1 MKKFIFS
8 LVAVVIVIIT
18 ASLSIQ
24 AQKINV
30 NAEKSFGNIGKEYRN
45 QTDAYQLEICPFGQE
60 ANFGFYLGSLYRQFD
75 DCGITNGRMT
85 SWAGGFSFNYLS
97 ENNLF
102 FKMNLGLRQ
111 AIVRFEKLSYDYND
125 FQENLDFDG
134 LVSIG
139 YYRPE
144 FDFFSRTILTA
155 KGNQPFGV
163 KKRLYYDNQIVAL
176 DDSLAANLQNFTLDL
191 EQNLIKFPLNQDWNA
206 ALDFNIGYS
215 LEHSMLI
222 NDPLAKTSSF
232 VFGGTI
238 TVFGGD
244 YFYQDMVKI
253 YAFNKSGGFQ
263 PGTFV
268 GIKVNF
274 VPLFFLLWP
283 KNC

>member
-1 MKKFIFS
+1 MKKIIFS

-18 ASLSIQ
+18 SSLSLK

-30 NAEKSFGNIGKEYRN
+30 TAEKYFGNIGKEYRT
-45 QTDAYQLEICPFGQE
+45 QSDAYQLEICPFGE
-60 ANFGFYLGSLYRQFD
+60 NANFGFYLGSLYRQFD

-111 AIVRFEKLSYDYND
+111 AIVRFEKLSYNYND

-144 FDFFSRTILTA
+144 ADFFVRTILTA
-155 KGNQPFGV
+155 RGNQPFSV
-163 KKRLYYDNQIVAL
+163 KKKLYYDNQIIAL
-176 DDSLAANLQNFTLDL
+176 DDSLGANLQNFTLEL
-191 EQNLIKFPLNQDWNA
+191 EQNLIKFSLNQDWTA

-215 LEHSMLI
+215 LEHSMLV
-222 NDPLAKTSSF
+222 NDPSTKNSSF
-232 VFGGTI
+232 VFGGSI
-238 TVFGGD
+238 AVFGRD
-244 YFYQDMVKI
+244 YFYQNMLKI
-253 YAFNKSGGFQ
+253 CVYNKSGGVQ
-263 PGTFV
+263 PGTFF
-268 GIKVNF
+268 GFKVNL
-274 VPLFFLLWP
+274 VPLIFLIWP

>member
-1 MKKFIFS
+1 MKKIIFS
-8 LVAVVIVIIT
+8 LAVLIIAISAT
-18 ASLSIQ
+18 GLSVK
-24 AQKINV
+24 AQKV
-30 NAEKSFGNIGKEYRN
+30 NLTAEKIFGNLGKEYRT
-45 QTDAYQLEICPFGQE
+45 QTDAYQLEICPFGEE

-97 ENNLF
+97 ENYLF

-111 AIVRFEKLSYDYND
+111 AIVRFEKFGYDYND

-134 LVSIG
+134 LISIG

-144 FDFFSRTILTA
+144 ADFFARTILTA

-163 KKRLYYDNQIVAL
+163 KKRLYYENQIVAL
-176 DDSLAANLQNFTLDL
+176 DDSSGANLQNLTLNL
-191 EQNLIKFPLNQDWNA
+191 EQNLIKFYLSQEWVA
-206 ALDFNIGYS
+206 ALDFNLGYS

-222 NDPLAKTSSF
+222 NNPLANTSSF
-232 VFGGTI
+232 VIGGSI
-238 TVFGGD
+238 AVFGRD
-244 YFYQDMVKI
+244 YYYQDVMKI
-253 YAFNKSGGFQ
+253 YFGYKSGGFQ

-268 GIKVNF
+268 EIKVNF
-274 VPLFFLLWP
+274 VPAFFLVWP

>member
-30 NAEKSFGNIGKEYRN
+30 TAEKSFGNIGKEYRN

-134 LVSIG
+134 LLSIG

-176 DDSLAANLQNFTLDL
+176 DDSLAANLQNFTLNL
-191 EQNLIKFPLNQDWNA
+191 EQNLIKFSLNQDWNA

-232 VFGGTI
+232 VFGGSFS
-238 TVFGGD
+238 VFGGD
-244 YFYQDMVKI
+244 YFYQDMIKI

-263 PGTFV
+263 PGAFV
-268 GIKVNF
+268 GVKLNI
-274 VPLFFLLWP
+274 VPLIYFLWN
-283 KNC
+283 KTC